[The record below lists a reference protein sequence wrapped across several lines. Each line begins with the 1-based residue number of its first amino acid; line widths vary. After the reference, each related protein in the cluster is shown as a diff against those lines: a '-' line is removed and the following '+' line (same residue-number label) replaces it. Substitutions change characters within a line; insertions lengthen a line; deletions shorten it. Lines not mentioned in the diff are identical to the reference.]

1 MATTLHTLELIDIG
15 LLPNDGTGDPLRVAF
30 DKINNNFASIPLLN
44 QGGPNGALQFNNA
57 GLSGGIGNLVLD
69 VENNKVDIAVDFI
82 PITSNVVTLGNDS
95 QRIANLWLGKRDS
108 LHIGNVAISESFDV
122 LSFYQGSNRFAAA
135 DLQVGN
141 IYATGDL
148 IAIGNVTSTGDI
160 TVNGGIGLNG
170 GISIN
175 SSNVHTFTNAANQ
188 VIYETPHS
196 TFSTIRFQVTSAAI
210 DTNDSQTSTISV
222 TKRNDGIRAQHTI
235 FGSVFIGNAV
245 TRYNVDIAY
254 GNLRLMVSPIPNI
267 EIVHL
272 FSYQSDKQ
280 V

>member
-1 MATTLHTLELIDIG
+1 MATASHLIEIIDIG
-15 LLPNDGTGDPLRVAF
+15 QLPNDGTGDPLRVAF

-57 GLSGGIGNLVLD
+57 GFSGGIANLVLD
-69 VENNKVDIAVDFI
+69 VENNQVKIDTNII
-82 PITSNVVTLGNDS
+82 PITSNTVEIGSDS
-95 QRIANLWLGKRDS
+95 LRIANVWLGKHDS
-108 LHIGNVAISESFDV
+108 LHIGNVGISESFDV
-122 LSFYQGSNRFAAA
+122 LSFYQNGNRFAAA

-141 IYATGDL
+141 IFATGDL

-175 SSNVHTFTNAANQ
+175 SANVTTMDNTANQ
-188 VIYETPHS
+188 VIYELPQG
-196 TFSTIRFQVTSAAI
+196 TFSTVRFQVTSKVI
-210 DTNDSQTSTISV
+210 ENNDSQTATITV

-235 FGSVFIGNAV
+235 YGTVFVGNAV

-254 GNLRLMVSPIPNI
+254 GNLRLMVSPIINA
-267 EIVHL
+267 EVLHL
-272 FSYQSDKQ
+272 FSYQADRQ
-280 V
+280 